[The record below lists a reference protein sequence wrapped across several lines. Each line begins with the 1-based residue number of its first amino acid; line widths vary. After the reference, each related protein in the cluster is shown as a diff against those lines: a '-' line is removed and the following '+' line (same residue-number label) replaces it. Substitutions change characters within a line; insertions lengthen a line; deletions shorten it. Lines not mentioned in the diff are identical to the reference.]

1 MFVRYR
7 LDRFLVGVHVH
18 NLVRQFGPLVTCDL
32 SAGERHKNALELVG
46 LFDIL
51 LVLAPFQ
58 EFNFPVELKDLFLV
72 PELLVENM
80 LNFLINRFLD
90 LIIRHIIKSPQVLFL
105 VEGRLGRRL

>member
-1 MFVRYR
+1 MSYR
-7 LDRFLVGVHVH
+7 LHCSLISVHVH
-18 NLVRQFGPLVTCDL
+18 QLVAQFCPLVTGNL
-32 SAGERHKNALELVG
+32 SAGEGHENALELVG
-46 LFDIL
+46 LFGIV
-51 LVLAPFQ
+51 LVLSPLQ

-72 PELLVENM
+72 PELLVEDL